1 MTVPDVERLIPE
13 TLKHPYLYF
22 DRADLDRVR
31 AICLDG
37 SHAKVYAQTRERLNA
52 HLDLPFPTP
61 PPREDSYRN
70 GNWEAYS
77 RLSGEA
83 RNLVEDYLLAYA
95 VDQDRAYAE
104 KAWEGLASMMSWP
117 SWVHPVHEF
126 MLLDLD
132 GSHTCASFAAAYD
145 LLYDTLSDNQRR
157 ELEFMVFA
165 RGLAHCTGGMQ
176 HHFWASRYDS
186 NWCSVCVS
194 NMGLCAL
201 AMLDAG
207 HFHLRTKIRPRDAM
221 LGVIRECIERITK
234 FYDAIQNDG
243 SWKEGPGYWNYGIVT
258 SFPFSDALRRLTGG
272 GISLYDHPKLRN
284 TVEFPI
290 NCFLPPDRVVN
301 FADCGKHFPAGMAFR
316 KFAQE
321 YDNRAAA
328 YFDRLTTGR
337 RPSTR
342 LAELFWDASN
352 TVPELPDPHHPSAY
366 FPDAGWCVMRGSWRD
381 PDAPVMA
388 LKIGATVEPHGHAD
402 VGNYIIHAGQRTVV
416 RELGIGRY
424 GDPGEWIFKS
434 THGHNLPLFDGQG
447 QPGERRLVGTV
458 EKTEFTGAHDY
469 LSASIAPA
477 YGIDGLTVFVRHFI
491 YFRPELFVVIDEI
504 EVTDPVRMESRIHLS
519 GTPEITGASATLVNG
534 NAVVN
539 ARLLTPPDAVF
550 LADRHENLKPGHADA
565 ESLEIAYLKIDTVL
579 RPGPVRFAVAFG
591 IDYDP
596 SDVVLETDNGGI
608 TISRQHQT
616 LSIEAALPSRPQNV

>member
-1 MTVPDVERLIPE
+1 MTVQDVERLIPE
-13 TLKHPYLYF
+13 TLEHPYLYF

-31 AICLDG
+31 ARCLEG

-70 GNWEAYS
+70 GIWETYS

-132 GSHTCASFAAAYD
+132 GSHTCACFAAAYD
-145 LLYDTLSDNQRR
+145 LLYDTLSENQRR

-207 HFHLRTKIRPRDAM
+207 HFHLRTKIRPREAM

-272 GISLYDHPKLRN
+272 RISLYDHPKLRN

-290 NCFLPPDRVVN
+290 NCYLPPDRVVN
-301 FADCGKHFPAGMAFR
+301 FADCGKHFPDGMAFR
-316 KFAQE
+316 KFALE
-321 YDNRAAA
+321 YDNGAAA
-328 YFDRLTTGR
+328 YFDRITTDR

-342 LAELFWDASN
+342 LAELFWDASD

-366 FPDAGWCVMRGSWRD
+366 FPDAGWCVMRGSWKD
-381 PDAPVMA
+381 QDAPVLA

-424 GDPGEWIFKS
+424 GDPGEWIFKA
-434 THGHNLPLFDGQG
+434 TDGHNLPLFDGQG

-458 EKTEFTGAHDY
+458 EKTEFTSNHDY
-469 LSASIAPA
+469 LRASIAPA
-477 YGIDGLTVFVRHFI
+477 YGIDRLTVFVRHFL
-491 YFRPELFVVIDEI
+491 YLRPALFVVIDEI
-504 EVTDPVRMESRIHLS
+504 EVTDVTQMESRIHFS
-519 GTPEITGASATLVNG
+519 GSAETAGPSATLADG
-534 NAVVN
+534 NTVVN
-539 ARLLTPPDAVF
+539 VRLLTPSDAVF
-550 LADRHENLKPGHADA
+550 LKGRHVDLKPGHADA
-565 ESLEIAYLKIDTVL
+565 ESLEIEYLKIDTEL
-579 RPGPVRFAVAFG
+579 KPGPVRFAVAFG
-591 IDYDP
+591 IECDP
-596 SDVVLETDNGGI
+596 SDVVLVTGSGGI
-608 TISRQHQT
+608 TVSRQQQT
-616 LSIEAALPSRPQNV
+616 LSFEAALAS